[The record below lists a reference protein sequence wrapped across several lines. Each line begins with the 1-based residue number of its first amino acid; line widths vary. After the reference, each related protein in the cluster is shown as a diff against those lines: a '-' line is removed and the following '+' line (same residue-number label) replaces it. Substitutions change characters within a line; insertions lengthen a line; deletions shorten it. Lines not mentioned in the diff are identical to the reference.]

1 MDAKRAVCYVVS
13 GNYTKQLSVSLLS
26 LIKTYLSAAELDVY
40 LFNEQVA
47 AEDLLILEKLPDVV
61 GKPQIHVKSHP
72 LVELP
77 AELIAKVKDHVNPLY
92 LQRLFLPGVL
102 GDYSQVLY
110 LDNDTILYE
119 SVDRLFQQVTT
130 TSENLIAAVRDFYM
144 YVFASTTSV
153 MPIYGVSDVRN
164 YVNAGV
170 VLFNVAR
177 YNAAYSHAELEQLI
191 EDNLEMPWLD
201 QSLLNKMTEN
211 RVAFLDLAYNFQK
224 TDAWLRT
231 WALPTKTA
239 AANKIARARRM
250 VKIRHFVDDDSWD
263 HLVAFNQFEVDTFN
277 LLAEVKQLSYLIY
290 RQFILQGQN

>member
-1 MDAKRAVCYVVS
+1 MMDAKRAVCYVVS

-102 GDYSQVLY
+102 GAYSQVLY

-170 VLFNVAR
+170 VLF
-177 YNAAYSHAELEQLI
+177 
-191 EDNLEMPWLD
+191 
-201 QSLLNKMTEN
+201 
-211 RVAFLDLAYNFQK
+211 
-224 TDAWLRT
+224 
-231 WALPTKTA
+231 
-239 AANKIARARRM
+239 
-250 VKIRHFVDDDSWD
+250 
-263 HLVAFNQFEVDTFN
+263 
-277 LLAEVKQLSYLIY
+277 
-290 RQFILQGQN
+290 